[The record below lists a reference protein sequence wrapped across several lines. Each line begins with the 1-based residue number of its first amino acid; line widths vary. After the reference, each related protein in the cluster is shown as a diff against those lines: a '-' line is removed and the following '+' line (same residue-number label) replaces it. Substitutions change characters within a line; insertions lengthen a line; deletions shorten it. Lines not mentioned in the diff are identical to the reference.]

1 MRQSTNGDQ
10 YSRKQH
16 AKTRTLKIRLI
27 GSCQAR
33 VSSSQIDE
41 MKSKGSKP
49 TKRGNVEN
57 EVIESNTSQAVHCAN
72 NENEQTDDIKAQL
85 KSRPG

>member
-1 MRQSTNGDQ
+1 
-10 YSRKQH
+10 
-16 AKTRTLKIRLI
+16 
-27 GSCQAR
+27 
-33 VSSSQIDE
+33 

-49 TKRGNVEN
+49 TKRENVEN